1 MLRPGDRVRYDG
13 ADHVAV
19 ALAGTSVRLRS
30 DDGAELVV
38 LASHPMA
45 CPEFTVTGSGPL
57 PEVEPS
63 GLLES
68 LPAGVLGKARELERH
83 VVEVLTGLLPDPPP
97 GAVPRAG
104 FDPAVTTLARR
115 DRAKAAELGV
125 TVRTMQA
132 RRARYARQGLPAR
145 RGLYRLEHD
154 PARRG
159 RDRGMDA
166 GRAAGPAG

>member
-38 LASHPMA
+38 LASHLMA

-97 GAVPRAG
+97 GAVPRAASTR
-104 FDPAVTTLARR
+104 PSRR
-115 DRAKAAELGV
+115 WRSG
-125 TVRTMQA
+125 TGP
-132 RRARYARQGLPAR
+132 RRRSWA
-145 RGLYRLEHD
+145 
-154 PARRG
+154 
-159 RDRGMDA
+159 
-166 GRAAGPAG
+166 